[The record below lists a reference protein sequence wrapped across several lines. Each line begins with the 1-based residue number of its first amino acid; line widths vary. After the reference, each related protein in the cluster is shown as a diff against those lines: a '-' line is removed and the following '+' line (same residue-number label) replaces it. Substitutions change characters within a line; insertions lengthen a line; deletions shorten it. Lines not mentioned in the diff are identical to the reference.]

1 MDIGVVINKK
11 ETAVPEGA
19 TVSDLLELLGYNSNR
34 SSVWIDGG
42 QLLRSEYPSTVV
54 EEGQILTIRRIV
66 AGG

>member
-1 MDIGVVINKK
+1 MDIRVVINKK
-11 ETAVPEGA
+11 ETAVPEGT
-19 TVSDLLELLGYNSNR
+19 TVSHLLELLGYNSSR

-54 EEGQILTIRRIV
+54 AQDQKLTIRRIV